1 MKKKFCGS
9 LLAIL
14 LTVSAVKA
22 QDTIGVPL
30 LESASATDTAYWRT
44 SDVPETVHA
53 QKWEITSNVT
63 LALSR
68 FSGNVTRNLNDDPYL
83 LMVRKLNNNG
93 QSAWR
98 YGLNG
103 FRRKSED
110 VTGGFQGSTTRTSE
124 ENSVSLVIGRE
135 WRHDLAMGFYTY
147 WGLDAR
153 GLFRQNLAT
162 SVQFDGFSGRTE
174 IVTDAKEYGGSF
186 GCIGGIGYKFN
197 DRMIVYTESL
207 IYGQYLRTDRQFSV
221 NGIATPLEQ
230 KNTISVLPMV
240 PVALFLSI
248 QF

>member
-22 QDTIGVPL
+22 QDTTGVPL
-30 LESASATDTAYWRT
+30 LESAPATDT
-44 SDVPETVHA
+44 VHA
-53 QKWEITSNVT
+53 PKWEITSNVT

-83 LMVRKLNNNG
+83 LMVRKLTNNG

-135 WRHDLAMGFYTY
+135 WRYDLSMGFYAY
-147 WGLDAR
+147 FGLDAR
-153 GLFRQNLAT
+153 GLLRQNLAT
-162 SVQFDGFSGRTE
+162 SVQFDGFTGRTE

-186 GCIGGIGYKFN
+186 GGIGGIGYKFN

-221 NGIATPLEQ
+221 NGVATPLEQ